1 MLQALRTAELI
12 PAWDASVVSVRQL
25 EPGPPADGV
34 TARAWRRVWGL
45 PVSATWTLRLPDP
58 HTVVWTRRSLRH
70 TEQRQYAVTPEG
82 AGARVQISGVDDE
95 VARRELDALAGWLE
109 EGAFAYPHGDD
120 HSWGARLAGW
130 LWAAEAQP
138 DLRATPSSA
147 VLLGV
152 ELDRAMAPCTMY
164 CHFCP
169 RTAVKAPRDL
179 PSPSAA
185 AIDRVVEGFER
196 ILDAWPADEI
206 TLWSDDVLRFP
217 GVFRLLDAVQARGKR
232 VTIHTP
238 GLALGDRAFAERFVG
253 RPVRFDLTVHA
264 ADAATTTAMCGNQS
278 AHEAIF
284 HALDHL
290 DALRLPYKV
299 AIVVTDRNVAAFGAT
314 LALLA
319 ERHGR
324 EVIGVRVFFPD
335 SLADRQDYT
344 DQFPPLSEV
353 SRHLRALRGSETEVA
368 LANLPACQ
376 IDPEDLAGVR
386 VRLTPNHNAVRLL
399 TFAACPTCPARE
411 VCSGVHPRYL
421 ATHEAVSP
429 DPARV
434 AAVLQAC
441 IVGDDAPAS
450 GAQARLTHDGASVTR
465 LPLHPLG
472 GAVLLVGPAS
482 GAPAWLVGGNTALR
496 FRIDDDCP
504 APRREAILQ
513 ALERARPA
521 LEGRAIDEV
530 AARKLAAW
538 VAETTSRVG

>member
-1 MLQALRTAELI
+1 M
-12 PAWDASVVSVRQL
+12 VSVRQL

-45 PVSATWTLRLPDP
+45 PLSATWTLRLPDS

-70 TEQRQYAVTPEG
+70 TEQRQYAVTPDG
-82 AGARVQISGVDDE
+82 DGARVQISGVDDA
-95 VARRELDALAGWLE
+95 VARTELDALVGWLE

-120 HSWGARLAGW
+120 HSWGARLATL

-152 ELDRAMAPCTMY
+152 ELDRAHAPCTMY

-179 PSPSAA
+179 PPPSAGA
-185 AIDRVVEGFER
+185 VDRVVQGFER
-196 ILDAWPADEI
+196 ILDAWPAEEV

-217 GVFRLLDAVQARGKR
+217 GVFRLLDAAQARGKR
-232 VTIHTP
+232 VTVHTP
-238 GLALGDRAFAERFVG
+238 GLVLGDRAFAERFVG

-264 ADAATTTAMCGNQS
+264 ADAATTTAMCGNAS
-278 AHEAIF
+278 AHAAIF
-284 HALDHL
+284 QALNHL
-290 DALRLPYKV
+290 DALGLPYKV

-319 ERHGR
+319 DRHGR

-335 SLADRQDYT
+335 SLSDRQDYT
-344 DQFPPLSEV
+344 DQFPSLTEV
-353 SRHLRALRGSETEVA
+353 SRHLRALRGTDTEVA

-376 IDPEDLAGVR
+376 IDPEDLVGVR

-421 ATHEAVSP
+421 ATHEAVAP
-429 DPARV
+429 D
-434 AAVLQAC
+434 AVRIATVLSRC
-441 IVGDDAPAS
+441 IVGDDAPA
-450 GAQARLTHDGASVTR
+450 GGVQTRLTHDGTSTTR
-465 LPLHPLG
+465 LSLHPLG
-472 GAVLLVGPAS
+472 GAQLLVGPAS
-482 GAPAWLVGGNTALR
+482 DAPAWLVSGDIALR

-521 LEGRAIDEV
+521 LEGRAFDE
-530 AARKLAAW
+530 AAAQKLAAW
-538 VAETTSRVG
+538 VAETTAHTG